1 LRWWLLLWYAAVVVV
16 VAEVVVAVVVVVVTA
31 PRVSE
36 AISGDHCL
44 PPCLA
49 YLKAGRV
56 QRAI

>member
-1 LRWWLLLWYAAVVVV
+1 MV